1 VRPGSREF
9 YGWTKLPLWLL
20 GLAPFAWMLLG
31 AFGLWGVSLG
41 ANPVEKLL
49 DEAGLWSLRI
59 LLVTLAVTPLRILT
73 GKSWLLG
80 YRRLLGLFAFFYLV
94 LHLTIYVVL
103 DRSLDLG
110 LIVEDVVERPFITL
124 GVLAFLAMVPLAV
137 TSTRGW
143 MRRLGMR
150 WQKLHRLVYVI
161 AILGVWHYYWQVKLD
176 TVEPTVYAVILTI
189 LLAFR
194 IRERWQRRRRQR
206 TRAAR
211 KAAAYSPTETASS
224 S

>member
-1 VRPGSREF
+1 MRPGSREF
-9 YGWTKLPLWLL
+9 YRWTKLPLWLL
-20 GLAPFAWMLLG
+20 GLAPLAWMVLG
-31 AFGLWGVSLG
+31 VFGLWGVSLG

-59 LLVTLAVTPLRILT
+59 LLLTLAITPLRILT
-73 GKSWLLG
+73 GRTWLLG

-94 LHLTIYVVL
+94 LHLTIYLVL
-103 DRSLDLG
+103 DRTLDLG
-110 LIVEDVVERPFITL
+110 LILEDVVERPFITL

-143 MRRLGMR
+143 MRRLGKR
-150 WQKLHRLVYVI
+150 WQKLHRLVYGI

-176 TVEPTVYAVILTI
+176 TVEPTIYAVILTV

-194 IRERWQRRRRQR
+194 IRETWKRRQR
-206 TRAAR
+206 QRARTAR
-211 KAAAYSPTETASS
+211 KAGAYSPTETASS